1 MNHNVAETNIAII
14 GAGPIG
20 IELAIALERLG
31 VDYVLIEA
39 RQIGHEFS
47 RWPPSTHFFSTP
59 EHVALAGVPVHN
71 IDQMPITGEQYLAY
85 LRTLVEMFDLKLKLY
100 EPVTQIEKNE
110 AGFTIYTKPLTG
122 PNTYRAQNVVLA
134 TGGMA
139 RPRMLGIPGEEL
151 PHVSHYF
158 PGPHP
163 YFRRRVLVV
172 GGRNSAMEAALR
184 CWRAGAQV
192 ALSYRR
198 EELDHDRIK
207 PHLSM
212 DIQDRLQKGEVTFYP
227 ATIPLEITPSYVKLA
242 TAHEG
247 VLQNGSTITHECDA
261 VLLCTGFEADMTLFR
276 QAGVTLVGPER
287 APKFDE
293 STMETDVR
301 GLYVAGTAAGGT
313 QSRFTYF
320 ISTSHDH
327 VARIVRALTGEHP
340 GPLGTVA
347 GRNNAVTW
355 DEVKAN

>member
-1 MNHNVAETNIAII
+1 MNHNAAETNIAII

-163 YFRRRVLVV
+163 YFRRR
-172 GGRNSAMEAALR
+172 
-184 CWRAGAQV
+184 
-192 ALSYRR
+192 
-198 EELDHDRIK
+198 
-207 PHLSM
+207 
-212 DIQDRLQKGEVTFYP
+212 
-227 ATIPLEITPSYVKLA
+227 
-242 TAHEG
+242 
-247 VLQNGSTITHECDA
+247 
-261 VLLCTGFEADMTLFR
+261 
-276 QAGVTLVGPER
+276 
-287 APKFDE
+287 
-293 STMETDVR
+293 
-301 GLYVAGTAAGGT
+301 
-313 QSRFTYF
+313 
-320 ISTSHDH
+320 
-327 VARIVRALTGEHP
+327 
-340 GPLGTVA
+340 
-347 GRNNAVTW
+347 
-355 DEVKAN
+355 